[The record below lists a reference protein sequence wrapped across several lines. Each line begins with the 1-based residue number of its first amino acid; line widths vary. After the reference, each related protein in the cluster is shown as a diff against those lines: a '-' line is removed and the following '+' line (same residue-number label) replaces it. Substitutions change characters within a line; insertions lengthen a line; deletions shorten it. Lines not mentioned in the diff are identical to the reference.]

1 MENSSLTN
9 QKHCSYLGSN
19 NKEPKL
25 DATQKELKTMKSL
38 RSQHLGLLLVSTQH
52 QSERER
58 KKEGEKK
65 KKKIHELAP
74 RPLGCKRRCG

>member
-19 NKEPKL
+19 NKETKL
-25 DATQKELKTMKSL
+25 DATQKELNTMKSL

-58 KKEGEKK
+58 KKEGKK
-65 KKKIHELAP
+65 KKK
-74 RPLGCKRRCG
+74 KSFMS